1 MTDVLSPTQRSYC
14 MSRIRGKN
22 TKPERLIRQG
32 LFALGFR
39 YRLHQRN
46 LPGCPDLILSK
57 YRAVIFVHGC
67 LWHGHECELFH
78 WPRTNP
84 VFWRKKITHNR
95 HNDERNLANLRSA
108 GWRTLIIWECAI
120 RGKHRADFPKVIDR
134 VARWLPSQ
142 QNKLEIP
149 ASNKTSKRS
158 TSGCATP
165 FLKGC

>member
-22 TKPERLIRQG
+22 TKPERLIREG

-46 LPGCPDLILSK
+46 LPGCPDLVLSK

-84 VFWRKKITHNR
+84 FFWRKKITRNCR
-95 HNDERNLANLRSA
+95 NDGCNLAKLKSA
-108 GWRTLIIWECAI
+108 GWRTLVVWECAL
-120 RGKHRADFPKVIDR
+120 RGKNRMNGQRLIRR
-134 VARWLPSQ
+134 VANWVLSQ
-142 QNKLEIP
+142 KGRGEITGS
-149 ASNKTSKRS
+149 AA
-158 TSGCATP
+158 G
-165 FLKGC
+165 